1 MDGPEWFDD
10 IGGKKISQFSIRFS
24 TTSLQNLMSIIEAT
38 VSSLG
43 RSSVGPKT
51 TPRLAAVIKLVS
63 CLAAT
68 RPRILGHKTSYK
80 VSRFGLFKLVKYFQK
95 KKLSVFIS
103 FYLFS
108 NILNIFKSVQIFS
121 DLFKSVQT
129 FSIFFKSFQI
139 FSNLLKSFQIFSN
152 LCK

>member
-10 IGGKKISQFSIRFS
+10 IGGKKVSQFSIRFS

-68 RPRILGHKTSYK
+68 RPKSLGHKTGYR
-80 VSRFGLFKLVKYFQK
+80 VSRLGLFKLVKYF
-95 KKLSVFIS
+95 LNIIES
-103 FYLFS
+103 FQIFSIFS
-108 NILNIFKSVQIFS
+108 NLFKSVQIF
-121 DLFKSVQT
+121 
-129 FSIFFKSFQI
+129 KSF
-139 FSNLLKSFQIFSN
+139 
-152 LCK
+152 CKEHVI

>member
-68 RPRILGHKTSYK
+68 RPKSLGHKIGYI
-80 VSRFGLFKLVKYFQK
+80 VSRLGLFKLVKYFVKIIKSSQIS
-95 KKLSVFIS
+95 LS
-103 FYLFS
+103 LFEY
-108 NILNIFKSVQIFS
+108 
-121 DLFKSVQT
+121 
-129 FSIFFKSFQI
+129 FQ
-139 FSNLLKSFQIFSN
+139 
-152 LCK
+152 

>member
-1 MDGPEWFDD
+1 MDAPEWLDD

-43 RSSVGPKT
+43 RSNVGPKT

-68 RPRILGHKTSYK
+68 RPKSLGHKIGYR
-80 VSRFGLFKLVKYFQK
+80 VSRIGLFKLVK
-95 KKLSVFIS
+95 
-103 FYLFS
+103 
-108 NILNIFKSVQIFS
+108 
-121 DLFKSVQT
+121 DL
-129 FSIFFKSFQI
+129 
-139 FSNLLKSFQIFSN
+139 
-152 LCK
+152 

>member
-43 RSSVGPKT
+43 RSNVGPKT

-68 RPRILGHKTSYK
+68 RPKSLGHKIGYR
-80 VSRFGLFKLVKYFQK
+80 VSRIGLFKLVKHFLK
-95 KKLSVFIS
+95 
-103 FYLFS
+103 
-108 NILNIFKSVQIFS
+108 ILK
-121 DLFKSVQT
+121 
-129 FSIFFKSFQI
+129 FF
-139 FSNLLKSFQIFSN
+139 
-152 LCK
+152 

>member
-68 RPRILGHKTSYK
+68 RPKILGHKTGYR
-80 VSRFGLFKLVKYFQK
+80 VSNYCGREQ
-95 KKLSVFIS
+95 VF
-103 FYLFS
+103 FS
-108 NILNIFKSVQIFS
+108 NMHHGPPNFC
-121 DLFKSVQT
+121 
-129 FSIFFKSFQI
+129 FQE
-139 FSNLLKSFQIFSN
+139 NLLTYNTQITMYSKCGFEKKTAN
-152 LCK
+152 FHNGTKTVFLY

>member
-1 MDGPEWFDD
+1 MDGPEWFED
-10 IGGKKISQFSIRFS
+10 IGGKKVSQFSIRFS

-68 RPRILGHKTSYK
+68 RPKSFGHKTSYR
-80 VSRFGLFKLVKYFQK
+80 VSRQISQIFTEKLLNLFK
-95 KKLSVFIS
+95 SV
-103 FYLFS
+103 YHFS
-108 NILNIFKSVQIFS
+108 NIFNVFKSVQNLFKSVQICS
-121 DLFKSVQT
+121 NLFKSFKVFASNIGLFNQT
-129 FSIFFKSFQI
+129 GT
-139 FSNLLKSFQIFSN
+139 L
-152 LCK
+152 

>member
-1 MDGPEWFDD
+1 MDRPEWLED
-10 IGGKKISQFSIRFS
+10 IGGKKISQFSIRIS

-68 RPRILGHKTSYK
+68 RPKILGHKTSYR
-80 VSRFGLFKLVKYFQK
+80 VSRLWFSKLVNYFQK
-95 KKLSVFIS
+95 
-103 FYLFS
+103 
-108 NILNIFKSVQIFS
+108 
-121 DLFKSVQT
+121 
-129 FSIFFKSFQI
+129 SIKSFQ
-139 FSNLLKSFQIFSN
+139 
-152 LCK
+152 LC